1 MFNFQCLYVR
11 ISYELLCTNV
21 ADAGLVDAATV
32 HTMKMR
38 RCGIPDIGLLLT
50 SSILRP
56 RSRDGAVWCTIKYYF
71 VTCMV
76 APQIRPHFFI
86 AHTKAIILILTT
98 QAWKQT
104 LPPSDS
110 DTVLYVSECLVVDI

>member
-1 MFNFQCLYVR
+1 MFNFQCLNVR
-11 ISYELLCTNV
+11 IAYELLCTNV

-76 APQIRPHFFI
+76 APQIRPLFHCS
-86 AHTKAIILILTT
+86 HQTHLILTT